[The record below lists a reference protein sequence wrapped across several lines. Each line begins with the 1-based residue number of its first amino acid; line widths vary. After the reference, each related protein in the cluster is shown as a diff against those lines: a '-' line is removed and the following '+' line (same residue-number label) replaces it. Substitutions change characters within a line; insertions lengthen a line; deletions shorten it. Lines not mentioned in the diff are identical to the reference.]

1 MEGDPVSTP
10 KRTARTAAVQVRR
23 GYRDARF
30 RFWVARLKAELAAR
44 GARLIVD
51 APHGA
56 VLEGL
61 PYLRIVNRGEGDRTL
76 TLRIGPGV
84 TIGRNVELEV
94 WAGGTNVLE
103 LDEYSFIMDSVHV
116 SLRSG
121 AIRLGPHA
129 SLRTQTIAKSEGELV
144 FGRYAGLSF
153 GGILHCAE
161 RIEFHDYAGGADRV
175 TVVDSEK
182 AIDGSD
188 TYFLEQP
195 LRTYPVEI
203 GRNTFLASNVVVT
216 AGTRIGPN
224 AVVAAGAVLL
234 GKEYPGGW
242 ILGGIPAKP
251 IKELAAHQKEREGA

>member
-1 MEGDPVSTP
+1 MNTH
-10 KRTARTAAVQVRR
+10 TATTRARGVATRARGTWRDVRFQ
-23 GYRDARF
+23 A
-30 RFWVARLKAELAAR
+30 WVARLRAELAAR
-44 GARLIVD
+44 GARLILD

-56 VLEGL
+56 VMAGL
-61 PYLRIVNRGEGDRTL
+61 PHLRIVNVGEGDRTL

-84 TIGRNVELEV
+84 TFGRHVELEV

-103 LDEYSFIMDSVHV
+103 LDDHSFIMDSVHV

-129 SLRTQTIAKSEGELV
+129 SLRTHSIAKSEGELV
-144 FGRYAGLSF
+144 FGRYAGLSY

-161 RIEFHDYAGGADRV
+161 RIELHDYAGGADRV
-175 TVVDSEK
+175 TIVDSEK

-195 LRTYPVEI
+195 LRTAPVIIE
-203 GRNTFLASNVVVT
+203 RNVFLASNVVVT
-216 AGTRIGPN
+216 AGTRIGRN
-224 AVVAAGAVLL
+224 AVVGAGAVLT

-242 ILGGIPAKP
+242 IYGGIPAKP
-251 IKELAAHQKEREGA
+251 LKALPAAEEAA